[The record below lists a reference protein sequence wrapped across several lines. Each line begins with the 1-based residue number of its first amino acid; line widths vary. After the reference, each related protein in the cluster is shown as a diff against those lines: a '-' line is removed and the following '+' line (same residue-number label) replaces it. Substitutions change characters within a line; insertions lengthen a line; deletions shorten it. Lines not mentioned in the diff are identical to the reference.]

1 VGKRVAELKRQLIKY
16 CRDKAKSKYD
26 KGTEC
31 FICGS
36 IESLEFHHYNGMT
49 ELLEKWLKQQGISNI
64 STAEDIMD
72 IREQFISENLKEIYD
87 ETVTL
92 CKTHHQRLHGI
103 YGKRPQL
110 HTAKKQE
117 RWVIKR
123 RDKEYELV

>member
-1 VGKRVAELKRQLIKY
+1 VAELKRQLIKY
-16 CRDKAKSKYD
+16 CRDKAKANYD

-36 IESLEFHHYNGMT
+36 TENLEFHHYNGMT

-64 STAEDIMD
+64 DTAEDIMD
-72 IREQFISENLKEIYD
+72 IREQFISDNLKEVYE
-87 ETVTL
+87 ETTTL
-92 CKTHHQRLHGI
+92 CKPHHQKLHGI

-117 RWVIKR
+117 RWVGKR
-123 RDKEYELV
+123 RVKEYETI